1 MLHFLSNLSP
11 DIDALAVFVNE
22 KYKYK
27 DKKGVLPNSIAQKLN
42 SYLAFIKKQKKEE
55 DINSFD
61 ISDKKKCFII
71 RIKNKY
77 DSYAPQEKGGSF
89 FSHLKQYKEI
99 NKIDLYPDSL
109 EFENKKLISFYSQF
123 IF

>member
-1 MLHFLSNLSP
+1 MKNTNTK
-11 DIDALAVFVNE
+11 I
-22 KYKYK
+22 
-27 DKKGVLPNSIAQKLN
+27 KKAFLPNSIAQKLN

-89 FSHLKQYKEI
+89 FSHLKTI
-99 NKIDLYPDSL
+99 
-109 EFENKKLISFYSQF
+109 
-123 IF
+123 